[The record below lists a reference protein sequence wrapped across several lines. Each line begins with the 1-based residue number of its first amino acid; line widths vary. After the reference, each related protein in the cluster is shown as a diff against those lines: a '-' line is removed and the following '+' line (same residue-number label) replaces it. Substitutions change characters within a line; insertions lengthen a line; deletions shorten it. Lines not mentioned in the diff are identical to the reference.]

1 MPPALP
7 AGSPI
12 SSAEPDPPLEVAG
25 PSNPLSSNPP
35 SSSTNPL
42 PFSALHGPSTSK
54 PSTSSLIAPSPSAA
68 ATPAQAGTA
77 PIHSKNAENFP
88 PLPTQNRGRS
98 RGPKENPT
106 GPNKRGKS
114 RGPPPPPPT
123 VAQKPLSWDSLFFK
137 PPAVVRHAP
146 VPFCVPEVE
155 HGEKFADINEEDH
168 EEALEAWANSI
179 VGYIVVSFIGIPL
192 FLDTATRMRSRISY
206 ARVCVEVEAGLLCR
220 TGSVSGA
227 MQTLQGNAHT
237 TMVSDQRNSEMN
249 NQPSQ
254 PIESISHAKNNPPDD
269 KSGEETNQTPTLTTS
284 PDKPMKI
291 PQPKDGSSKQGSG
304 EVQSV
309 HEAPY
314 KDSNKDSLSVQSI
327 RPTNNGAP
335 VEKSMPS
342 INGDKHSVA
351 PHLKESDQVHSEE
364 NSITTSQRQQL
375 TKKQKKKL
383 RQTASGPLSE
393 KDEDQEA
400 DSGSSL
406 LGDFLAKTKK
416 HKHPATKKG
425 DVKGGGGSKAPP
437 LKK

>member
-1 MPPALP
+1 MERF
-7 AGSPI
+7 
-12 SSAEPDPPLEVAG
+12 AE
-25 PSNPLSSNPP
+25 
-35 SSSTNPL
+35 
-42 PFSALHGPSTSK
+42 
-54 PSTSSLIAPSPSAA
+54 
-68 ATPAQAGTA
+68 
-77 PIHSKNAENFP
+77 
-88 PLPTQNRGRS
+88 
-98 RGPKENPT
+98 
-106 GPNKRGKS
+106 
-114 RGPPPPPPT
+114 
-123 VAQKPLSWDSLFFK
+123 
-137 PPAVVRHAP
+137 
-146 VPFCVPEVE
+146 
-155 HGEKFADINEEDH
+155 INEEDH
-168 EEALEAWANSI
+168 EEAQEAWANSV
-179 VGYIVVSFIGIPL
+179 VGYIEASLIGIPL

-206 ARVCVEVEAGLLCR
+206 ARVCVEVEAGVTLPDWVCVRCNGEKEQLQVLYDWKLNACSLCS
-220 TGSVSGA
+220 TFGHDDAMCGKQKSSVPPTKQLHASGA
-227 MQTLQGNAHT
+227 RIQQTSQGNAHT
-237 TMVSDQRNSEMN
+237 TMVSDKRNSEMD

-254 PIESISHAKNNPPDD
+254 PIESISHAENNPPDD

-304 EVQSV
+304 EVQIV

-314 KDSNKDSLSVQSI
+314 NDSNKDSLSAQSI

-335 VEKSMPS
+335 VEKSIPS
-342 INGDKHSVA
+342 INGDKHLVA

-416 HKHPATKKG
+416 HKRPATKKG
-425 DVKGGGGSKAPP
+425 DVK
-437 LKK
+437 